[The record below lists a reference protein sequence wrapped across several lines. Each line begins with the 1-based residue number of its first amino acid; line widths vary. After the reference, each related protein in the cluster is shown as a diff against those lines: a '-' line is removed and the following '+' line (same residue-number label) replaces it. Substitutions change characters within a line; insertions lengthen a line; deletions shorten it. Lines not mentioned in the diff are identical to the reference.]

1 MIPDHE
7 SRPPNRFVP
16 GARYEGLR
24 ADDVGRFVREALFGA
39 ELRAVTINVEL
50 EPDLFHVTVTVLDA
64 VPERGPRPPY
74 DD

>member
-1 MIPDHE
+1 MTRDDDRCPPDG
-7 SRPPNRFVP
+7 FAP

-24 ADDVGRFVREALFGA
+24 ADEIGWFVREALFGG
-39 ELRAVTINVEL
+39 ELRAVTLNVEL
-50 EPDLFHVTVTVLDA
+50 EPDLFHITVTVLDA